1 MEQTLQALGGILL
14 NAIPTIILLGI
25 LHFYLK
31 AVLFGP
37 MEKMLRE
44 RSALTDGARQAA
56 SQSLAAAEA
65 KAQEFETR
73 LREARAEVYR
83 QNEEIRKRLLQDQAS
98 QIEQARTAAEA
109 RVHNEKDALAADAS
123 AARQQLDSIAGSL
136 ADQIASSLLAR
147 RA

>member
-14 NAIPTIILLGI
+14 NAIPTIILLAI

-37 MEKMLRE
+37 VEKTLRE
-44 RSALTDGARQAA
+44 RGALTEGARKAA
-56 SQSLAAAEA
+56 AHSLAAAEA
-65 KAQEFETR
+65 KAQEFETK

-83 QNEEIRKRLLQDQAS
+83 QNEEIRKRLLEDQVS
-98 QIEQARTAAEA
+98 QIEQARTAADT
-109 RVHNEKDALAADAS
+109 RVRQQKDALATEAS
-123 AARQQLDSIAGSL
+123 AARQQLESVAGSL